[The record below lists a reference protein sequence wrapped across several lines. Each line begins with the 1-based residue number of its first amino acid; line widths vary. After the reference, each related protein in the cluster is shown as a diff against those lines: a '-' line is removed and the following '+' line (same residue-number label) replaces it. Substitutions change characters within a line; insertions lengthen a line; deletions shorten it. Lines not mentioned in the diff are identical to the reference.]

1 MKFLADEGVDKP
13 IVDQLRNSGFDVHY
27 VLETHRGSHDEKV
40 LLLANEE
47 DRILLTQDKDF
58 GELVYR
64 SKQVHQGIILI
75 RLGTT
80 SAQEKATMV
89 TYVLLEYGEKLA
101 RAFSVIQANAVRIR
115 KQDG

>member
-13 IVDQLRNSGFDVHY
+13 IVDRLRSSGFDVHY
-27 VLETHRGSHDEKV
+27 VLETHQGSDDEQV

-47 DRILLTQDKDF
+47 NRILITQDKDF

-64 SKQVHQGIILI
+64 LKKVHQGIILI

-80 SAQEKATMV
+80 PAPEKAQLV
-89 TYVLLEYGEKLA
+89 NYVLLEYGEKFDK
-101 RAFSVIQANAVRIR
+101 AFTVIQANAVRIR
-115 KQDG
+115 KQE